1 MIVEYT
7 IGKIREMYENNYQNE
22 DVELIETLLSDKIDD
37 HYINSPII
45 HIFPIIIS
53 GSITLLL
60 ATYLLVR

>member
-7 IGKIREMYENNYQNE
+7 IGKIKEIYDNNNYNE
-22 DVELIETLLSDKIDD
+22 DIDLIETLLSDKIDE
-37 HYINSPII
+37 HYVNSPII